1 MLNKF
6 PKKEFRGL
14 YKFALQRLIVDT
26 KKFFKIVNYKIEE
39 NPTYD
44 KKTTLVLNKIYKD
57 LKIDQKIK
65 IKFFLQIIQN

>member
-26 KKFFKIVNYKIEE
+26 KKFLMNLTKSVKEIFQ
-39 NPTYD
+39 D
-44 KKTTLVLNKIYKD
+44 R
-57 LKIDQKIK
+57 
-65 IKFFLQIIQN
+65 